1 MKRNL
6 PGSIKP
12 CGCFCA
18 LSLLLQLACAPAFA
32 AVEGQPNKALQLQ
45 VAEKTVLFLPRSL
58 RDLLHRHQESFE
70 RGVTSLSM
78 DPFLSPSDRTRL
90 EDRLLERLKLTI
102 QSLDSRPRFAEV
114 ANSLGTIASM
124 VVYLSL
130 PEGGDLTKEDFQF
143 LLDYGAQ
150 NTANFPLVVYDRLVE
165 PPGTDSLLNSIKA
178 IRARRAA
185 LSERFLMAYPQIA
198 LEKLGD
204 RMNPRSALFGISSLL
219 FSHSINDLARIW
231 CQVWKAANGD
241 MSGMPAIP

>member
-1 MKRNL
+1 MKRAL
-6 PGSIKP
+6 PGCIKP
-12 CGCFCA
+12 FGYFCA
-18 LSLLLQLACAPAFA
+18 LPLLLQLACSPAFA
-32 AVEGQPNKALQLQ
+32 TVDGQPNKTLQLQ

-58 RDLLHRHQESFE
+58 RDLIHRNQESFE

-78 DPFLSPSDRTRL
+78 DHFLSPSDRTRL
-90 EDRLLERLKLTI
+90 EDRLLERVKLTI
-102 QSLDSRPRFAEV
+102 QLLDSRPKFAEV

-124 VVYLSL
+124 VLYLGL
-130 PEGGDLTKEDFQF
+130 PEGRDLRKEDFQF

-150 NTANFPLVVYDRLVE
+150 NTANFPLVVYDRSDEL
-165 PPGTDSLLNSIKA
+165 PGTDSLLNLIKA
-178 IRARRAA
+178 IRARRAT
-185 LSERFLMAYPQIA
+185 LSERFLMAYPQIV
-198 LEKLGD
+198 LERLGD